1 MDEKRNTPRNPRR
14 RTPFQVNRRLQA
26 QYLSWLLILTMLL
39 GIGTG
44 ILVKDREFSD
54 SENRMLAQF
63 PKITFSSL
71 FDGSF
76 LEGLGDYTAD
86 QFPGRDAWISLNLKM
101 NQLLGQKEAGGVY
114 LCGDGYLIQIPEEPN
129 WVQAERNLAAAESFA
144 AKYPDLNMVMTVAPN
159 AVTVLSN
166 LLPANAPAR
175 DQREDIAWIQARLD
189 AVQFCDVTDA
199 LLAHK
204 DEGVYYKT
212 DHHWTS
218 LGAKYAFHAMT
229 EALNITT
236 VKEEDYT
243 AYPVSNTFEGTLSS
257 KSGSHASRDTVEIF
271 IPHTSIDYY
280 VNYADTGENVSSLYR
295 RSALNQKD
303 HYTVFFGGNHSR
315 VDITTTADTGRCLLL
330 FKDSYANC
338 MVQFLYPYYD
348 HITMIDPRYYYD
360 NIDLVI
366 KSESITDVLFLYNA
380 DTFLSDTSLADVLLS
395 EG

>member
-1 MDEKRNTPRNPRR
+1 MDENRNTPRNPRR
-14 RTPFQVNRRLQA
+14 RTPFQVNRRLQG
-26 QYLSWLLILTMLL
+26 QLLSWLLVLTMLL

-44 ILVKDREFSD
+44 ILVKDREFS
-54 SENRMLAQF
+54 SNENRKLAQF
-63 PKITFSSL
+63 PEITLSSIT
-71 FDGSF
+71 DGSF
-76 LEGLGDYTAD
+76 LQGLGEYTAD

-114 LCGDGYLIQIPEEPN
+114 LCQDGYLIQNPGEPN
-129 WVQAERNLAAAESFA
+129 WEQAERNLAAVEAFAER
-144 AKYPDLNMVMTVAPN
+144 YPELNMVMTVAPN
-159 AVTVLSN
+159 AATVLSR
-166 LLPANAPAR
+166 LLPENAPVR
-175 DQREDIAWIQARLD
+175 DQEADLQWIQEQLGKVR
-189 AVQFCDVTDA
+189 FCDVTDA
-199 LLAHK
+199 LMAHN
-204 DEGVYYKT
+204 DEPIFYKT

-229 EALNITT
+229 EDLKLQT

-257 KSGSHASRDTVEIF
+257 KSGSHASRDTVEIY

-280 VNYADTGENVSSLYR
+280 VSYADTGENVSSLYR

-303 HYTVFFGGNHSR
+303 HYTVFFGGNHAR

-360 NIDLVI
+360 NIDLVV

-380 DTFLSDTSLADVLLS
+380 DTFLSDTSLADTLLS

>member
-1 MDEKRNTPRNPRR
+1 MDENRNIPRSPRR

-26 QYLSWLLILTMLL
+26 QYLSWLLVLTMLL

-63 PKITFSSL
+63 PKISFSSL
-71 FDGSF
+71 LDGSF

-86 QFPGRDAWISLNLKM
+86 QFPGRDAWITLNLKM
-101 NQLLGQKEAGGVY
+101 NMALGQKEFNGVY
-114 LCGDGYLIQIPEEPN
+114 LCEDGYLIQIPQEPN
-129 WVQAERNLAAAESFA
+129 WVQAERNLAAAETFA

-159 AVTVLSN
+159 AVTVLSD
-166 LLPANAPAR
+166 LLSTNAPAR
-175 DQREDIAWIQARLD
+175 DQREDIAWIQGQLD

-199 LLAHK
+199 LAAHS
-204 DEGVYYKT
+204 DEYIFYKT

-218 LGAKYAFHAMT
+218 LGAKYAFYAMA
-229 EALNITT
+229 ECMNLEPI
-236 VKEEDYT
+236 KEGDYT
-243 AYPVSNTFEGTLSS
+243 AYPVSNTFQGTLSS
-257 KSGSHASRDTVEIF
+257 KSGSHTSTDTVEIY
-271 IPHTSIDYY
+271 IPHSGIDYY
-280 VNYADTGENVSSLYR
+280 VTYADTGENISSLYR
-295 RSALNQKD
+295 RSALNEKD
-303 HYTVFFGGNHSR
+303 HYTVFFGGNHAR

-338 MVQFLYPYYD
+338 MVQFLFPYYD

-380 DTFLSDTSLADVLLS
+380 DTFLNDTSLADVLLS

>member
-26 QYLSWLLILTMLL
+26 QYLSWLLVLTMLL

-63 PKITFSSL
+63 PEITLSSV

-76 LEGLGDYTAD
+76 LEELGDYTAD

-114 LCGDGYLIQIPEEPN
+114 LCDDGYLIQVPSEPN
-129 WVQAERNLAAAESFA
+129 WAQAERNLAAVESFA
-144 AKYPDLNMVMTVAPN
+144 AKYPDLSMVMTVAPN
-159 AVTVLSN
+159 AVTVLSD

-175 DQREDIAWIQARLD
+175 DQREDLAWIQEQLE
-189 AVQFCDVTDA
+189 AVRFCDVTDA

-204 DEGVYYKT
+204 DEGLYYKT

-218 LGAKYAFHAMT
+218 LGAKYAFYAMT
-229 EALNITT
+229 EALNIQAI
-236 VKEEDYT
+236 KEEDYT

-257 KSGSHASRDTVEIF
+257 KSGSHASKDTVEIY

-280 VNYADTGENVSSLYR
+280 VSYADTGENVSSLYR

-303 HYTVFFGGNHSR
+303 HYTVFFGGNHAR

-360 NIDLVI
+360 NIDLVV

-380 DTFLSDTSLADVLLS
+380 DTFLADTSLADVLLS

>member
-1 MDEKRNTPRNPRR
+1 MDENRNIPRSPRR

-26 QYLSWLLILTMLL
+26 QYLSWLLVLTMLL

-63 PKITFSSL
+63 PEISFSSL
-71 FDGSF
+71 LDGSF

-86 QFPGRDAWISLNLKM
+86 QFPGRDAWITLNLKM
-101 NQLLGQKEAGGVY
+101 NMALGQKEFNGVY
-114 LCGDGYLIQIPEEPN
+114 LCEDGYLIQIPQEPN
-129 WVQAERNLAAAESFA
+129 WVQAERNLAAAETFA

-159 AVTVLSN
+159 AVTVLSD
-166 LLPANAPAR
+166 LLSANAPAR
-175 DQREDIAWIQARLD
+175 DQREDIAWIQSQLD

-199 LLAHK
+199 LAAHS
-204 DEGVYYKT
+204 DEYIFYKT

-218 LGAKYAFHAMT
+218 LGAKYAFYAMA
-229 EALNITT
+229 ECMNLEPI
-236 VKEEDYT
+236 KEGDYT
-243 AYPVSNTFEGTLSS
+243 AYPVSNTFQGTLAS
-257 KSGSHASRDTVEIF
+257 KSGSHTSSDTVEIY
-271 IPHTSIDYY
+271 IPHSGIDYY
-280 VNYADTGENVSSLYR
+280 VTYADTGENISSLYR
-295 RSALNQKD
+295 RSALNEKD
-303 HYTVFFGGNHSR
+303 HYTVFFGGNHAR

-338 MVQFLYPYYD
+338 MVQFLFPYYD

-380 DTFLSDTSLADVLLS
+380 DTFLNDTSLADVLLS